1 MNRVELSRIN
11 LNQLVAL
18 QVLLSTVSV
27 SLAAK
32 QLFVTQSAMSKT
44 LANLRELFDDQL
56 LIRVGTKMQ
65 LTPLAQQMARELP
78 KLLQSIEDFVDLRT
92 FDPTTADLEIRM
104 AVLSYLGQQ
113 LMPEFMARIQAF
125 APGIKVIAEGVT
137 DNSWRRL
144 EQGELDMVLAFPPRV
159 GARPTSGEALG
170 PVPFTTL
177 VKEGHPLT
185 QGDVTMDAFLS
196 FPHVRYLV
204 PAMTRYTGGL
214 VDEWLA
220 DQNLRRRVIYDTPD
234 VGSIVEIMRRTDCVY
249 SGVDLRLLPGANLN
263 DIVSVGMPEGLTVA
277 ELKFWMYM
285 APDRK
290 YSAEM
295 QWLSDTLKATY
306 ADMLFNQAAA
316 QPAASHPGPSSD

>member
-1 MNRVELSRIN
+1 MKRVELSRIN

-27 SLAAK
+27 SQAAK

-44 LANLRELFDDQL
+44 LANLRELFDDPL

-65 LTPLAQQMARELP
+65 LTPLAEQLSKELP
-78 KLLQSIEDFVDLRT
+78 KLLQSIEDFVDLRS
-92 FDPTTADLEIRM
+92 FDPSTADLEIRI

-113 LMPEFMARIQAF
+113 LMPEFLARLQKN
-125 APGIKVIAEGVT
+125 APGIRIIAEGVT

-144 EQGELDMVLAFPPRV
+144 EQGELDLVLAFPPRV

-185 QGDVTMDAFLS
+185 KNDITMDAFLS
-196 FPHVRYLV
+196 YPHVRYLV

-220 DQNLRRRVIYDTPD
+220 DQNLRRQVIYDTPD
-234 VGSIVEIMRRTDCVY
+234 VGSIVEIIRRTDCLY
-249 SGVDLRLLPGANLN
+249 SGVDLRQLPGANLS
-263 DIVSVGMPEGLTVA
+263 DIVSVGMPEGLQVP

-285 APDRK
+285 APDRR

-295 QWLSDTLKATY
+295 IWLSESLKATY
-306 ADMLFNQAAA
+306 ADMLA
-316 QPAASHPGPSSD
+316 

>member
-1 MNRVELSRIN
+1 MKRVELSRIN

-18 QVLLSTVSV
+18 QVLLTTVSV
-27 SLAAK
+27 SHAAK

-56 LIRVGTKMQ
+56 LHRVGSKMQ
-65 LTPLAQQMARELP
+65 LTPLAEQLSRELP
-78 KLLQSIEDFVDLRT
+78 KLLQQIEDFVDLRT
-92 FDPTTADLEIRM
+92 FDPTKADLEIRL

-113 LMPEFMARIQAF
+113 LMPEFIARIQTL
-125 APGIKVIAEGVT
+125 APGIRVIAEGVT

-159 GARPTSGEALG
+159 GARPTAGEALG

-177 VKEGHPLT
+177 VKKDHPLAS
-185 QGDVTMDAFLS
+185 GEVTMDAFLA

-234 VGSIVEIMRRTDCVY
+234 VGSIVEIIRRTDCVY
-249 SGVDLRLLPGANLN
+249 SGVDLRMLPGANLN
-263 DIVSVGMPEGLTVA
+263 DIVSVGMPDGLTVA
-277 ELKFWMYM
+277 ELKFWLYM
-285 APDRK
+285 SPDRR

-306 ADMLFNQAAA
+306 AEMLVSQG
-316 QPAASHPGPSSD
+316 PAV